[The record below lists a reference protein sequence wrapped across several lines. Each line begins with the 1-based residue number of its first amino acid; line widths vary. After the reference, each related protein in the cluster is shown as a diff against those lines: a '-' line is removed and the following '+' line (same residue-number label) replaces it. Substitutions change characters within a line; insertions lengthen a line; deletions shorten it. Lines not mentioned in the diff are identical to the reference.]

1 MPPRSETAP
10 RQANRV
16 GAAWQGALGAGGA
29 TLAAGG
35 EAWTVFL
42 IGFPLL
48 IIPLAIYNMIVFATP
63 GVQWTDKVATIDML
77 SGAQT
82 PVTIS
87 DLLIMLSLFLLLVE
101 ILKAGQP
108 EGRSGVDQFLAF
120 VVFVGA
126 LAELLLVGQAGNA
139 TFAIIT
145 AICLVDFLG
154 GLSHRRRPVPPVAPE
169 ARPKVESDAASPTTA
184 S

>member
-1 MPPRSETAP
+1 
-10 RQANRV
+10 
-16 GAAWQGALGAGGA
+16 
-29 TLAAGG
+29 
-35 EAWTVFL
+35 VFL

-63 GVQWTDKVATIDML
+63 GVQWTDKVGTVEML
-77 SGAQT
+77 SGVQT

-87 DLLIMLSLFLLLVE
+87 DLLVMLSLFLLLVE
-101 ILKAGQP
+101 ILKAGRP

-126 LAELLLVGQAGNA
+126 LAELLLVSQAANA

-145 AICLVDFLG
+145 AVCLVDFLG
-154 GLSHRRRPVPPVAPE
+154 GLSRRRRSVPPLGPE
-169 ARPKVESDAASPTTA
+169 ALAKVESNATSPRTA

>member
-1 MPPRSETAP
+1 
-10 RQANRV
+10 
-16 GAAWQGALGAGGA
+16 
-29 TLAAGG
+29 
-35 EAWTVFL
+35 VFL

-63 GVQWTDKVATIDML
+63 GVQWTDKVGTVEML
-77 SGAQT
+77 SGAPM

-101 ILKAGQP
+101 ILKAGRP

-120 VVFVGA
+120 VVFAGA
-126 LAELLLVGQAGNA
+126 LAELLLVGQAANA
-139 TFAIIT
+139 TFAIVT

-154 GLSHRRRPVPPVAPE
+154 GLSRRRRPVLPVGPE
-169 ARPKVESDAASPTTA
+169 ALPKVESNQTGATT
-184 S
+184 

>member
-1 MPPRSETAP
+1 
-10 RQANRV
+10 
-16 GAAWQGALGAGGA
+16 
-29 TLAAGG
+29 
-35 EAWTVFL
+35 VFL

-48 IIPLAIYNMIVFATP
+48 ITPLAIYNMIVFATP
-63 GVQWTDKVATIDML
+63 GVQWTDKVATIEML

-101 ILKAGQP
+101 ILKAGRP

-126 LAELLLVGQAGNA
+126 LAELLLVGQAANA
-139 TFAIIT
+139 TFAVIT

-154 GLSHRRRPVPPVAPE
+154 GLPHRRRPMPPATSE
-169 ARPKVESDAASPTTA
+169 ARPKVESDATSPTTA

>member
-1 MPPRSETAP
+1 M
-10 RQANRV
+10 
-16 GAAWQGALGAGGA
+16 
-29 TLAAGG
+29 
-35 EAWTVFL
+35 FL

-63 GVQWTDKVATIDML
+63 GVQWTDKVATVEMV

-82 PVTIS
+82 AVTIS

-101 ILKAGQP
+101 ILKAGP

-126 LAELLLVGQAGNA
+126 LAELLFVGQAGNA
-139 TFAIIT
+139 TFAVVT
-145 AICLVDFLG
+145 AVCLVDFLG
-154 GLSHRRRPVPPVAPE
+154 GLSRRRRPVSPLAPE
-169 ARPKVESDAASPTTA
+169 PLAKVESNATNPTTA

>member
-1 MPPRSETAP
+1 
-10 RQANRV
+10 
-16 GAAWQGALGAGGA
+16 
-29 TLAAGG
+29 
-35 EAWTVFL
+35 VFL

-63 GVQWTDKVATIDML
+63 GVQWTDKVGTVEML
-77 SGAQT
+77 SGVQT

-101 ILKAGQP
+101 ILKAGRP

-126 LAELLLVGQAGNA
+126 LA
-139 TFAIIT
+139 
-145 AICLVDFLG
+145 
-154 GLSHRRRPVPPVAPE
+154 
-169 ARPKVESDAASPTTA
+169 KVESNATSPTTA

>member
-1 MPPRSETAP
+1 M
-10 RQANRV
+10 
-16 GAAWQGALGAGGA
+16 
-29 TLAAGG
+29 
-35 EAWTVFL
+35 FL
-42 IGFPLL
+42 IAFPLL

-63 GVQWTDKVATIDML
+63 GVQWTDKVGTVEML
-77 SGAQT
+77 SGVQT

-101 ILKAGQP
+101 ILKAARP

-126 LAELLLVGQAGNA
+126 LAELLFVGQAGNA
-139 TFAIIT
+139 TFAVVT

-154 GLSHRRRPVPPVAPE
+154 GLSRRRRGLPPVAPE
-169 ARPKVESDAASPTTA
+169 PLTKVESSATSATTA
-184 S
+184 T

>member
-1 MPPRSETAP
+1 M
-10 RQANRV
+10 
-16 GAAWQGALGAGGA
+16 
-29 TLAAGG
+29 
-35 EAWTVFL
+35 FL
-42 IGFPLL
+42 IAFPLL

-63 GVQWTDKVATIDML
+63 GVQWTDKVATVEML

-82 PVTIS
+82 AVTIS
-87 DLLIMLSLFLLLVE
+87 DLLIIVSLFLLLVE
-101 ILKAGQP
+101 ILKAARP

-126 LAELLLVGQAGNA
+126 LAELLFVAQAGNA
-139 TFAIIT
+139 TFAVVT

-154 GLSHRRRPVPPVAPE
+154 GLPRRRRPVPPVASEPL
-169 ARPKVESDAASPTTA
+169 PKVESNATSPTTA

>member
-1 MPPRSETAP
+1 M
-10 RQANRV
+10 
-16 GAAWQGALGAGGA
+16 
-29 TLAAGG
+29 
-35 EAWTVFL
+35 FL
-42 IGFPLL
+42 IVFPLL

-87 DLLIMLSLFLLLVE
+87 DLLILLSLFLLLVE
-101 ILKAGQP
+101 ILKAGRP

-120 VVFVGA
+120 AVFVGA
-126 LAELLLVGQAGNA
+126 LAELLLVSQAANA
-139 TFAIIT
+139 TFAVIT
-145 AICLVDFLG
+145 AVCLVDFLG
-154 GLSHRRRPVPPVAPE
+154 GLSRRRRSVPPLGPE
-169 ARPKVESDAASPTTA
+169 ALAKVESNATSPTIA

>member
-1 MPPRSETAP
+1 M
-10 RQANRV
+10 
-16 GAAWQGALGAGGA
+16 
-29 TLAAGG
+29 
-35 EAWTVFL
+35 FL

-63 GVQWTDKVATIDML
+63 GVQWTDKIGTVEML
-77 SGAQT
+77 SGART

-101 ILKAGQP
+101 ILKAGRP

-120 VVFVGA
+120 VVFAGA
-126 LAELLLVGQAGNA
+126 LAELLLVGQAANA
-139 TFAIIT
+139 TFALVT

-154 GLSHRRRPVPPVAPE
+154 GLSRRRRRVPPVRPE
-169 ARPKVESDAASPTTA
+169 ALPKVESNATGATT
-184 S
+184 

>member
-1 MPPRSETAP
+1 
-10 RQANRV
+10 
-16 GAAWQGALGAGGA
+16 
-29 TLAAGG
+29 
-35 EAWTVFL
+35 VFL

-63 GVQWTDKVATIDML
+63 GVQWTDKVGTVEML
-77 SGAQT
+77 SGART

-101 ILKAGQP
+101 ILKAGRP

-120 VVFVGA
+120 VVFAGA
-126 LAELLLVGQAGNA
+126 LAELLLVGQAANA
-139 TFAIIT
+139 TFAIVT

-154 GLSHRRRPVPPVAPE
+154 GLSRRRRPVPPIGPE
-169 ARPKVESDAASPTTA
+169 GLPKVESSATGATT
-184 S
+184 

>member
-1 MPPRSETAP
+1 
-10 RQANRV
+10 
-16 GAAWQGALGAGGA
+16 
-29 TLAAGG
+29 
-35 EAWTVFL
+35 VFL

-63 GVQWTDKVATIDML
+63 GVQWTDKIGTVEML
-77 SGAQT
+77 SGART

-101 ILKAGQP
+101 ILKAGRP

-120 VVFVGA
+120 VVFAGA
-126 LAELLLVGQAGNA
+126 LAELLLVGQAANA
-139 TFAIIT
+139 TFALVT

-154 GLSHRRRPVPPVAPE
+154 GLSRRRRRVPPVRPE
-169 ARPKVESDAASPTTA
+169 ALPKVESNATGATT
-184 S
+184 

>member
-1 MPPRSETAP
+1 M
-10 RQANRV
+10 
-16 GAAWQGALGAGGA
+16 
-29 TLAAGG
+29 
-35 EAWTVFL
+35 FL

-63 GVQWTDKVATIDML
+63 GVQWTDKVGTVEML

-101 ILKAGQP
+101 ILKAGRP

-120 VVFVGA
+120 VVFAGA
-126 LAELLLVGQAGNA
+126 LAELLLVGQAANA
-139 TFAIIT
+139 TFAIVT

-154 GLSHRRRPVPPVAPE
+154 GLSRRRRPVPPIGPE
-169 ARPKVESDAASPTTA
+169 GLPKVESSATGATT
-184 S
+184 

>member
-1 MPPRSETAP
+1 
-10 RQANRV
+10 
-16 GAAWQGALGAGGA
+16 
-29 TLAAGG
+29 
-35 EAWTVFL
+35 VFL

-63 GVQWTDKVATIDML
+63 GVQWTDKVGAVEMV
-77 SGAQT
+77 SGVQT

-87 DLLIMLSLFLLLVE
+87 DLLILLSLFLLLVE
-101 ILKAGQP
+101 ILKAGRP
-108 EGRSGVDQFLAF
+108 EGRPGVDQFLAF

-126 LAELLLVGQAGNA
+126 LAELLLVSQAANA

-145 AICLVDFLG
+145 AVCLVDFLG
-154 GLSHRRRPVPPVAPE
+154 GLSHRRRSVPPLGPE
-169 ARPKVESDAASPTTA
+169 ALAKVDPNATRPTTA

>member
-1 MPPRSETAP
+1 M
-10 RQANRV
+10 
-16 GAAWQGALGAGGA
+16 
-29 TLAAGG
+29 
-35 EAWTVFL
+35 FL

-63 GVQWTDKVATIDML
+63 GVQWTDKVGTVEML
-77 SGAQT
+77 SGART

-101 ILKAGQP
+101 ILKAGRP

-120 VVFVGA
+120 VVFAGA
-126 LAELLLVGQAGNA
+126 LAELLLVGQAANA
-139 TFAIIT
+139 TFAIVT

-154 GLSHRRRPVPPVAPE
+154 GLSRRRRPVPPVGPE
-169 ARPKVESDAASPTTA
+169 ALPKVESNQTGATT
-184 S
+184 

>member
-1 MPPRSETAP
+1 M
-10 RQANRV
+10 
-16 GAAWQGALGAGGA
+16 QGGP
-29 TLAAGG
+29 TLAARGG
-35 EAWTVFL
+35 EALRVFL

-63 GVQWTDKVATIDML
+63 GVQWTDKVATVELL

-87 DLLIMLSLFLLLVE
+87 DLLILLSLLLLLVE
-101 ILKAGQP
+101 ILKAGRP

-126 LAELLLVGQAGNA
+126 LAELLLVGQAANA

-145 AICLVDFLG
+145 AVCLVDFLG
-154 GLSHRRRPVPPVAPE
+154 GLSRRHRPVPPVAPE
-169 ARPKVESDAASPTTA
+169 VRPKVESNATSPTTA

>member
-1 MPPRSETAP
+1 M
-10 RQANRV
+10 
-16 GAAWQGALGAGGA
+16 
-29 TLAAGG
+29 
-35 EAWTVFL
+35 FL

-63 GVQWTDKVATIDML
+63 GVQWTDKVGAVEML
-77 SGAQT
+77 SGVQT

-87 DLLIMLSLFLLLVE
+87 DLLILLSLFLLLVE

-108 EGRSGVDQFLAF
+108 EGGPGVDQFLAF
-120 VVFVGA
+120 AVFVGA
-126 LAELLLVGQAGNA
+126 LAELLLVGQAANA

-145 AICLVDFLG
+145 AVCLVDFLC
-154 GLSHRRRPVPPVAPE
+154 GLSRRRRSVPPLAPE
-169 ARPKVESDAASPTTA
+169 ALAKVESNATRPTTA

>member
-1 MPPRSETAP
+1 
-10 RQANRV
+10 
-16 GAAWQGALGAGGA
+16 
-29 TLAAGG
+29 
-35 EAWTVFL
+35 VFL

-63 GVQWTDKVATIDML
+63 GVQWTDKVGTVQML
-77 SGAQT
+77 SGAPT

-101 ILKAGQP
+101 ILKAGRP

-120 VVFVGA
+120 VVFAGA
-126 LAELLLVGQAGNA
+126 LAELLLVGQAANA
-139 TFAIIT
+139 TFAIVT

-154 GLSHRRRPVPPVAPE
+154 GLSRRRRPVPPIGPE
-169 ARPKVESDAASPTTA
+169 GLPKVESSATGATT
-184 S
+184 

>member
-1 MPPRSETAP
+1 
-10 RQANRV
+10 
-16 GAAWQGALGAGGA
+16 
-29 TLAAGG
+29 
-35 EAWTVFL
+35 VFL
-42 IGFPLL
+42 IAFPLL

-63 GVQWTDKVATIDML
+63 GVQWTDKVATVELL

-87 DLLIMLSLFLLLVE
+87 DLLILLSLFLLLVE
-101 ILKAGQP
+101 TLKAGRP

-126 LAELLLVGQAGNA
+126 LAELLLVSQAGNT
-139 TFAIIT
+139 TFAIVT
-145 AICLVDFLG
+145 AVCLVDFLG
-154 GLSHRRRPVPPVAPE
+154 GLLRRRRPVPPLPPLAPE
-169 ARPKVESDAASPTTA
+169 AVAKVESNAASPTTA

>member
-1 MPPRSETAP
+1 
-10 RQANRV
+10 
-16 GAAWQGALGAGGA
+16 
-29 TLAAGG
+29 
-35 EAWTVFL
+35 VFL

-63 GVQWTDKVATIDML
+63 GVQWTDKVGTVEML
-77 SGAQT
+77 SGAPT

-101 ILKAGQP
+101 ILKAGRP

-120 VVFVGA
+120 VVFAGA
-126 LAELLLVGQAGNA
+126 LAELLLVGQAANA
-139 TFAIIT
+139 TFAIVT

-154 GLSHRRRPVPPVAPE
+154 GLSRRRRPVPSVGPE
-169 ARPKVESDAASPTTA
+169 ALPKVESNQTGATT
-184 S
+184 

>member
-1 MPPRSETAP
+1 
-10 RQANRV
+10 
-16 GAAWQGALGAGGA
+16 
-29 TLAAGG
+29 
-35 EAWTVFL
+35 VFL

-63 GVQWTDKVATIDML
+63 GVQWTDKVGTVEML
-77 SGAQT
+77 SGAPT

-101 ILKAGQP
+101 ILKAGRP

-120 VVFVGA
+120 VVFAGA
-126 LAELLLVGQAGNA
+126 LAELLLVGQAANA
-139 TFAIIT
+139 TFAIVT

-154 GLSHRRRPVPPVAPE
+154 GLSRRRRPVPPVGPE
-169 ARPKVESDAASPTTA
+169 ALPKVESTQTGAAT
-184 S
+184 

>member
-1 MPPRSETAP
+1 
-10 RQANRV
+10 
-16 GAAWQGALGAGGA
+16 
-29 TLAAGG
+29 
-35 EAWTVFL
+35 VFL

-63 GVQWTDKVATIDML
+63 GVQWTDKVGTVEML
-77 SGAQT
+77 SGART

-101 ILKAGQP
+101 ILKAGRP

-120 VVFVGA
+120 VVFAGA
-126 LAELLLVGQAGNA
+126 LAELLLVGQAANA
-139 TFAIIT
+139 TFALVT

-154 GLSHRRRPVPPVAPE
+154 GLSRRRRRVPPVRPE
-169 ARPKVESDAASPTTA
+169 ALPKVESNATGATT
-184 S
+184 